1 MFPGVLLEPEP
12 KGRQKLY
19 GGPKKAAR
27 HFGHIIEPGVIAA
40 RAALASAIPKLV
52 VKLWRK
58 VTMKLVKRLHS
69 SYMFQ
74 SFES

>member
-52 VKLWRK
+52 VKL
-58 VTMKLVKRLHS
+58 
-69 SYMFQ
+69 
-74 SFES
+74 